1 MSAELKDEAQLEIGH
16 VLFMDIVAYS
26 KLVIDEQREVQRKL
40 NEIVRSTEQFHLS
53 DAAGKL
59 VRLPTGDGM
68 ALVFRDTME
77 APVRCAREIAK
88 ALHAHPGIHLRMGVH
103 SGPVSDVTDVNERA
117 NIAGDGVNIAQ
128 RVMACG
134 DAGHILLSKR
144 VAEDLVHYGRWRPQ
158 VHELGE
164 VEIKHGVK
172 IDIFNL
178 CGDGIGNAEVP
189 EKIARKREEL
199 ETTSR
204 TLAKRS
210 RARRRTYI
218 GIAAGVVALAI
229 ALSIFAYRTSRKLAE
244 ATNMAKATF
253 EKSVA
258 VLPFENLSRDPDNA
272 FLSTGIQDEI
282 LTRLAKI
289 AALKVIARTS
299 TKQYESRPA
308 NLAQIAKELGVAAIL
323 EGSVQKVGGTIRVN
337 VQLIKPA
344 TGAHLWAE
352 TYDRELIDVLGVE
365 SDVATKI
372 AFALRAALSPEEKA
386 RIEVKPTDSPEAYA
400 LYLRA
405 VALIDEAAY
414 VPDKEQ
420 EKDFFQAVELL
431 NQAIARD
438 PAFLLAYCRLA
449 EAHDELY
456 FQNHDHTPARLAL
469 ANSAI
474 NVAFRLKPD
483 SGEAHLAS
491 AAHFY
496 HGYFDYD
503 HARDELAIAVRT
515 LPNNARI
522 FEWTGYIDRRQGR
535 WHDAV
540 RNLKRASELD
550 PRNVRILFGAAITY
564 NLMSDYEQARET
576 LDRLIAL
583 EPNNNFHLVFRAWND
598 VAERADTRPF
608 HAVIE
613 KILRDDPAWAGNLVD
628 PRLFLARAEH
638 DPAAAD
644 RALAA
649 LTENSLGIRG
659 GFVKFSRYYL
669 QGLVARMKG
678 DTVAARVAFTA
689 ARAEQEEAVRA
700 RPDDGAVVCL
710 LGLIDAAL
718 GRKEEALR
726 EGRQAVE
733 LLPVAKNAVD
743 GADILYVYAV
753 ICAQTGER
761 DLAIEQLETLA
772 KIPAGESYGELRL
785 DPEWDPL
792 RGDPRFEKI
801 VASVAPKSA
810 R

>member
-1 MSAELKDEAQLEIGH
+1 
-16 VLFMDIVAYS
+16 
-26 KLVIDEQREVQRKL
+26 
-40 NEIVRSTEQFHLS
+40 
-53 DAAGKL
+53 
-59 VRLPTGDGM
+59 
-68 ALVFRDTME
+68 
-77 APVRCAREIAK
+77 
-88 ALHAHPGIHLRMGVH
+88 
-103 SGPVSDVTDVNERA
+103 
-117 NIAGDGVNIAQ
+117 
-128 RVMACG
+128 
-134 DAGHILLSKR
+134 
-144 VAEDLVHYGRWRPQ
+144 
-158 VHELGE
+158 
-164 VEIKHGVK
+164 
-172 IDIFNL
+172 
-178 CGDGIGNAEVP
+178 
-189 EKIARKREEL
+189 
-199 ETTSR
+199 
-204 TLAKRS
+204 
-210 RARRRTYI
+210 
-218 GIAAGVVALAI
+218 
-229 ALSIFAYRTSRKLAE
+229 
-244 ATNMAKATF
+244 
-253 EKSVA
+253 
-258 VLPFENLSRDPDNA
+258 
-272 FLSTGIQDEI
+272 
-282 LTRLAKI
+282 
-289 AALKVIARTS
+289 
-299 TKQYESRPA
+299 
-308 NLAQIAKELGVAAIL
+308 
-323 EGSVQKVGGTIRVN
+323 
-337 VQLIKPA
+337 
-344 TGAHLWAE
+344 
-352 TYDRELIDVLGVE
+352 VE

-405 VALIDEAAY
+405 AALIDQADYAQ
-414 VPDKEQ
+414 DKEQ
-420 EKDFFQAVELL
+420 EKDLFQAVELL

-474 NVAFRLKPD
+474 NAAFRLKPD

-613 KILRDDPAWAGNLVD
+613 KILRDDPAWAGNLVEQ
-628 PRLFLARAEH
+628 RLFLASAEH
-638 DPAAAD
+638 DPVAAD
-644 RALAA
+644 RALAT
-649 LTENSLGIRG
+649 LTENTMGIRG